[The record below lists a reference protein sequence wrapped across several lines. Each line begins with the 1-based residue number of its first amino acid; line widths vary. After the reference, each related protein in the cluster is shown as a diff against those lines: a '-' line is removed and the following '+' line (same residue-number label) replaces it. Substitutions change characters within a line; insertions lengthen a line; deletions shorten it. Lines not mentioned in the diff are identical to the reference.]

1 MQADANDA
9 PIRRIIHSDP
19 VSVRGALEDL
29 FGARGP
35 GAFSDAERDA
45 AELVLA
51 EVLNNIVEHAHIASR
66 RHDRGDPAPDAA
78 RSYLHG
84 GRWRQAN
91 AGRSSARRE
100 GCPGSPSTLS
110 DLPEGGFGW
119 HLICLLATDL
129 AYRRVGDHNELSFR
143 VIPGQ

>member
-51 EVLNNIVEHAHIASR
+51 EVLNNIVEHAHIAAGGTIEVILR
-66 RHDRGDPAPDAA
+66 RTP
-78 RSYLHG
+78 HG
-84 GRWRQAN
+84 LTCTVVDCGKRMPGAHPPMGRLPRV
-91 AGRSSARRE
+91 SD
-100 GCPGSPSTLS
+100 TLS

-119 HLICLLATDL
+119 PLIRLLATDL